1 MHVVGMRVAL
11 IGPEGAG
18 KSTVFY
24 LLTGVKPDHY
34 VKEVRPGVMKVQD
47 DRLDRLTQ
55 LIKPDKVVHAMIE
68 FYDIPEERWHMAQ
81 DADIVAITI
90 PYFRDRG
97 PREYYDD
104 VRTTMVVRDLEIIE
118 HTLTRLYKEHKH
130 RDEQLIHVL
139 EKLKGWLETCT
150 YVGDKLSEDE
160 RRWVSGYS
168 LLSIKPSVVLANM
181 REMDE
186 FDKSIWED
194 TGEVVVPIRAKLE
207 AEIMEME
214 EDERDEFLPLLKEG
228 PTAGRV
234 VAAVYQ
240 VTDTITF
247 YTIAHKR
254 IQAWPIRRGVTAI
267 EAAGLIHSDI
277 ARGFIKAEVTSY
289 DEFVQVGDWD
299 GLRKAGKVK
308 LEGKKYQIEDGD
320 IIEFKF
326 HV

>member
-34 VKEVRPGVMKVQD
+34 VKDVRPGVMKVQD

-55 LIKPDKVVHAMIE
+55 LIKPNKVVHAMIE

-118 HTLTRLYKEHKH
+118 RTLTRLYKEHKH
-130 RDEQLIHVL
+130 RDEQLVHVL
-139 EKLKGWLETCT
+139 EKLKGWLEACT

-160 RRWVSGYS
+160 RRKISGYS

-181 REMDE
+181 REVDE

-194 TGEVVVPIRAKLE
+194 TGEVIVPTRAKLE
-207 AEIMEME
+207 AEIMEMDE
-214 EDERDEFLPLLKEG
+214 GERDEFLPLLKEG